1 MEKIISEISQVRD
14 ITVEEKDGNMYVTMD
29 DVVVITAM
37 KNPDGMF
44 VKMLPDVLTYSDF
57 KPVMCENT
65 LKFDTKDKQSV
76 SFQATCKE
84 FSDILEIAKTAL
96 VNLNLYGYTT
106 EN

>member
-1 MEKIISEISQVRD
+1 MEKIISEISQARN
-14 ITVEEKDGNMYVTMD
+14 IAVEEKEGNMYVTMD
-29 DVVVITAM
+29 DVVVMTAM
-37 KNPDGMF
+37 KNPEGMF

-76 SFQATCKE
+76 SFQATCQQ
-84 FSDILEIAKTAL
+84 FSEIVEIAKTAL

-106 EN
+106 ED

>member
-14 ITVEEKDGNMYVTMD
+14 ITGEVVDGNMYVTMD

>member
-1 MEKIISEISQVRD
+1 MKDIISEICQTRNLDV
-14 ITVEEKDGNMYVTMD
+14 VEKDGNMYVTED

-76 SFQATCKE
+76 SFQATCKQFGE
-84 FSDILEIAKTAL
+84 ILEIAKTAL

-106 EN
+106 ED

>member
-1 MEKIISEISQVRD
+1 MEKIISEISQARD
-14 ITVEEKDGNMYVTMD
+14 IAVEEKDGNMYVIMD

-57 KPVMCENT
+57 RPVMCENT
-65 LKFDTKDKQSV
+65 LKFDTNDKQSV
-76 SFQATCKE
+76 SLQVTCKQ

-96 VNLNLYGYTT
+96 VNLNLYGYTP

>member
-1 MEKIISEISQVRD
+1 MEKIISEISQARD

-29 DVVVITAM
+29 DVAVITAM
-37 KNPDGMF
+37 KNPEGMF

-57 KPVMCENT
+57 EPVMCENT
-65 LKFDTKDKQSV
+65 LKFDTSDKQSV